1 MKNLKKLNKSQL
13 KTITGAG
20 GIKTLPEPDFCMYV
34 CGNVVICAT
43 CSDDFKCPDD
53 SI

>member
-1 MKNLKKLNKSQL
+1 MKNLKKLSKGQL
-13 KTITGAG
+13 KSIKGAG
-20 GIKTLPEPDFCMYV
+20 GIKLPEPEFCMYA

>member
-1 MKNLKKLNKSQL
+1 MKNLKKLSKNQL
-13 KTITGAG
+13 KGISG
-20 GIKTLPEPDFCMYV
+20 GGVKPLPESEFCFYA
-34 CGNVVICAT
+34 CGNTVICTA